1 MKEIK
6 AMDKIYLKD
15 YDVHVNPYLTYAQIQ
30 AIVNAVKQFNTWS
43 ARQQN
48 IDMLVLHYATDIDK
62 DELENYGHEHWLE
75 SGLIEEVDNR
85 VRNIVEVYEA
95 LRYEESPMRVIM
107 QIAKE
112 MPEFSKKV
120 DEVMKNAKGKK

>member
-6 AMDKIYLKD
+6 AMDKIYLEK

-48 IDMLVLHYATDIDK
+48 IDMLVLYYATDVDK

-75 SGLIEEVDNR
+75 SGLIEDVENC
-85 VRNIVEVYEA
+85 VRNIAEVYNA
-95 LRYEESPMRVIM
+95 LKYEESPMRVIM

>member
-6 AMDKIYLKD
+6 AMDKIYLEK

-62 DELENYGHEHWLE
+62 DELENYGHDHWLT
-75 SGLIEEVDNR
+75 SGLIEEVENC
-85 VRNIVEVYEA
+85 VRNIAEVYNA
-95 LRYEESPMRVIM
+95 LKYDESPMRVIM

>member
-15 YDVHVNPYLTYAQIQ
+15 YDVHVNPYLTYVQIQ

-62 DELENYGHEHWLE
+62 DELENYSHDHWLE
-75 SGLIEEVDNR
+75 SGLIEEVDSR
-85 VRNIVEVYEA
+85 VRNIVEVYDA

>member
-75 SGLIEEVDNR
+75 GGLIEEVDSR
-85 VRNIVEVYEA
+85 VRNIVEVYDA

>member
-6 AMDKIYLKD
+6 AMDKIYLEE

-75 SGLIEEVDNR
+75 SGLIEEVDGR
-85 VRNIVEVYEA
+85 VRNIVEVYDA

-112 MPEFSKKV
+112 MPEFSQKV
-120 DEVMKNAKGKK
+120 DMVMKNAKGKK

>member
-85 VRNIVEVYEA
+85 VRNIVEVYDA

>member
-1 MKEIK
+1 MKEIN

-85 VRNIVEVYEA
+85 VRNIVEVYDA

>member
-6 AMDKIYLKD
+6 AMDKIYLEK
-15 YDVHVNPYLTYAQIQ
+15 YDVRVNPYLTYAQIQ

-75 SGLIEEVDNR
+75 SGLIEEVENC
-85 VRNIVEVYEA
+85 VRNIAEVYNA
-95 LRYEESPMRVIM
+95 LKYEESPMRVIM

-112 MPEFSKKV
+112 MPEFSQKV
-120 DEVMKNAKGKK
+120 DMVMKNAKGKK

>member
-62 DELENYGHEHWLE
+62 DELENYGHDHWLE
-75 SGLIEEVDNR
+75 SGLIEEVDSR
-85 VRNIVEVYEA
+85 VRNIVEVYDA

>member
-62 DELENYGHEHWLE
+62 DELENYAHDHWLE

-85 VRNIVEVYEA
+85 VRNIVEVYDA

>member
-6 AMDKIYLKD
+6 AMDKIYLEK

-62 DELENYGHEHWLE
+62 DELENYGHDHWLA
-75 SGLIEEVDNR
+75 SGLIEEVENC
-85 VRNIVEVYEA
+85 VRNIVEVYNA
-95 LRYEESPMRVIM
+95 LKYEESPMRVIM